1 MKSLSPLVLTLFF
14 TACGLN
20 PTDAKTSSVAAVEA
34 IAPAEGELNML
45 GGRALT
51 ADKET
56 GVGKMLPRGGDACTF
71 TRVSQR
77 HFLTAYHCLT
87 KDGKAIFDKVN
98 IVMQSAKSER
108 LEASKEFGFDA
119 QFAEG
124 AFKPISGDGKN
135 YLSLLAQIY
144 NGYEDW
150 VVFSLDHSKLETSA
164 DIYKYLNA
172 NYDIKPLAPKTNTYL
187 FEQVGSVGWGENSM
201 ANDIIARC
209 STKRP
214 ITCSSDVLD
223 NSKYDDAI
231 GPAPVKSAKFRIDLI
246 GRTTPSNAQ
255 GIIMHTRLSIPKD
268 GIIRVPKSEV
278 DWGILAPGD
287 SGGPLLDSKNRLL
300 GVNGSLYNN
309 GDSLLGSWWALQ
321 LSTKIN
327 PDAVSKIINQVI
339 VDSAKDQ
346 IVYDEAFAVF
356 GYRLNSANAIVKSSG
371 ESLAKIACS
380 PKELA
385 GKEDA
390 IALGGMV
397 EGSDYVCFKGPSYK
411 SLASDSI
418 TIEGAGNLKAA
429 FRKVVSVKEAPRC
442 DSSVTSYPVNMDGF
456 ILFTPFLKETYDVF
470 QKGPIIMTLARKNW
484 DRLNISKAILSG
496 TQSAQSECWKYAPNG
511 SDCEIAPSPGRLQ
524 YSGYGVSVEADTH
537 TDATNAVSADLTTII
552 QAYKASQDY
561 RDNRDIVVSIIPLKE
576 YGEEYFVD
584 KKLTITGCP
593 AE

>member
-14 TACGLN
+14 TACGLT
-20 PTDAKTSSVAAVEA
+20 PTGATTSSTGVPEA
-34 IAPAEGELNML
+34 DATEGELNML

-87 KDGKAIFDKVN
+87 KDGKALFDKVN

-150 VVFSLDHSKLETSA
+150 VVFTLDHSKLETSA

-172 NYDIKPLAPKTNTYL
+172 NYDIKPLAPRTNTYL
-187 FEQVGSVGWGENSM
+187 FEQVGSVGWGENAM
-201 ANDIIARC
+201 TDDIIARC

-214 ITCSSDVLD
+214 ITCTSDILD
-223 NSKYDDAI
+223 NSKYDEAI
-231 GPAPVKSAKFRIDLI
+231 APAPIKSAKFRIDLI

-268 GIIRVPKSEV
+268 GIIRVPKNEV

-327 PDAVSKIINQVI
+327 PDAVSKIINQSI

-346 IVYDEAFAVF
+346 IFYDEAFAVF
-356 GYRLNSANAIVKSSG
+356 GYRLASVSAKVKSSG
-371 ESLAKIACS
+371 ESLAKVACS
-380 PKELA
+380 AKELV
-385 GKEDA
+385 GKADA
-390 IALGGMV
+390 IALGGLV

-418 TIEGAGNLKAA
+418 TVEGAGNVKAA

-442 DSSVTSYPVNMDGF
+442 DSSVTTHSVSMDGL
-456 ILFTPFLKETYDVF
+456 ILTTPFLKETYDIYET
-470 QKGPIIMTLARKNW
+470 GPIVLTFARQSW
-484 DRLNISKAILSG
+484 DKFNVSSAILSG
-496 TQSAQSECWKYAPNG
+496 IQSAYSECWKYSSNG
-511 SDCEIAPSPGRLQ
+511 VDCEIAPSPGRLK
-524 YSGYGVSVEADTH
+524 YSAYGVNAEGDTH
-537 TDATNAVSADLTTII
+537 TDASNTFTADLTGII
-552 QAYKASQDY
+552 QAYKSSQDY
-561 RDNRDIVVSIIPLKE
+561 RDNRDLVVLINSVKPNA
-576 YGEEYFVD
+576 EEYFIE
-584 KKLTITGCP
+584 KKLTITGCS